1 MGSPWASD
9 FPEASCQASPA
20 SPPLQRFSG
29 EAGRL
34 WVISGLL
41 PPQLSFS
48 PCVRAWGRLSFL
60 RHHGLTSTGE
70 PGPASSVHLP
80 PPAALPCPRGCAP
93 RVERRRPGQVRGA
106 PWVCGEGPLGRLH
119 GSQRPP
125 SNTGTAEAQAP
136 EAGLIHVRA
145 SGATGRPVSCLSG
158 SLTRPWRRPP
168 LPPLPPPHLLLPL
181 KNISVPTS

>member
-70 PGPASSVHLP
+70 PGPASSMYLP
-80 PPAALPCPRGCAP
+80 PPAALPCPRGHAAP
-93 RVERRRPGQVRGA
+93 ACTPGGA
-106 PWVCGEGPLGRLH
+106 EAAWPGEGSTVG
-119 GSQRPP
+119 
-125 SNTGTAEAQAP
+125 
-136 EAGLIHVRA
+136 VR
-145 SGATGRPVSCLSG
+145 
-158 SLTRPWRRPP
+158 
-168 LPPLPPPHLLLPL
+168 
-181 KNISVPTS
+181 